1 MDSHVSWNT
10 QPECDNPT
18 FVLLVGRIGAF
29 TARIGDEVIEVGD
42 RLIGHVM
49 MGIVG
54 WRCRV
59 WMGLMKGLSANG
71 QSLYP

>member
-1 MDSHVSWNT
+1 MDSRVSWNT
-10 QPECDNPT
+10 QPEHDNPT
-18 FVLLVGRIGAF
+18 LVPLVGRIGAF
-29 TARIGDEVIEVGD
+29 MARISDEVMEVGN

-49 MGIVG
+49 MSIVG

-59 WMGLMKGLSANG
+59 WMGLMKDLSANG